1 MTTSTPS
8 ASFIKDQE
16 SLWKTFTETLA
27 TLNLH
32 LDHCL
37 KKEAKIKLADYKI
50 LATLMDAN
58 SVSPTTGTLIR
69 MRDLARITSVSASR
83 LTYQIE
89 ALERQGWVIKVPV
102 LHDRR
107 GKGIVITPLGQQA
120 YHQAAPVYAREVQ
133 RTVFS
138 ALDPSIAVA
147 VSLFS
152 RTIRN
157 NITSQNKTKDSQ

>member
-1 MTTSTPS
+1 MTTSAPS
-8 ASFIKDQE
+8 TSFTNEQE
-16 SLWKTFTETLA
+16 NLWKTFTETLA

-32 LDHCL
+32 LDRCL

-50 LATLMDAN
+50 LSTLMDAN

-89 ALERQGWVIKVPV
+89 ALERQGWVAKVPV

-120 YHQAAPVYAREVQ
+120 YRQAALIYAREVQ

-152 RTIRN
+152 RAIRN
-157 NITSQNKTKDSQ
+157 NIAPQGEAKNL

>member
-1 MTTSTPS
+1 MTASAPS
-8 ASFIKDQE
+8 ASYTDEQE
-16 SLWKTFTETLA
+16 DLWKTFTETLA

-32 LDHCL
+32 LDRCL
-37 KKEAKIKLADYKI
+37 KKEAKMKLADYNI
-50 LATLMDAN
+50 LATLMDTK
-58 SVSPTTGTLIR
+58 SISPTVGTLLR
-69 MRDLARITSVSASR
+69 MRDLAQITSVSASR

-89 ALERQGWVIKVPV
+89 ALERQGWVAKVPV

-120 YHQAAPVYAREVQ
+120 YRQAAPVYTREVQ

-138 ALDPSIAVA
+138 ALDPSITGA

-152 RTIRN
+152 RAIRN
-157 NITSQNKTKDSQ
+157 NITKQN